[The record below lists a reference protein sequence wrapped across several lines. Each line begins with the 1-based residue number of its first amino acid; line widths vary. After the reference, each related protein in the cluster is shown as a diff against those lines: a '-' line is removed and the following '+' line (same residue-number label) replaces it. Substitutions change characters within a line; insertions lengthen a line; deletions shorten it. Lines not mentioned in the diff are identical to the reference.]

1 MVPFD
6 SDIDRGFVEASVAS
20 AEKSDF
26 DIDVKTEEA
35 LAKLGCGR
43 IESCGTRNNGMVLGM
58 AYVPFQEFD
67 DLYDEELALRKG
79 TLFAPLDLPFLGRR
93 IMCDE

>member
-6 SDIDRGFVEASVAS
+6 SDIDRSFGEPSVS
-20 AEKSDF
+20 AGEKSDF

-35 LAKLGCGR
+35 LAKLGCGK
-43 IESCGTRNNGMVLGM
+43 IGFCGTRNNGMVLGM
-58 AYVPFQEFD
+58 AYVPIQEFD

>member
-6 SDIDRGFVEASVAS
+6 GES
-20 AEKSDF
+20 EKSNAGERSEF
-26 DIDVKTEEA
+26 DVDVKTEAA
-35 LAKLGCGR
+35 LARINNSMGGICG
-43 IESCGTRNNGMVLGM
+43 IRNSGMVLGM

-67 DLYDEELALRKG
+67 ELYDEELALKKG

-93 IMCDE
+93 IMNDD

>member
-6 SDIDRGFVEASVAS
+6 SDADRGVVKPNASVGVS
-20 AEKSDF
+20 SEF
-26 DIDVKTEEA
+26 DIDLKTEAA
-35 LAKLGCGR
+35 LAKLGCGMGG
-43 IESCGTRNNGMVLGM
+43 ICGSRNGGMVLGM

-67 DLYDEELALRKG
+67 ELYDEELALKKG

-93 IMCDE
+93 IMNDD